1 MQETEKSIQLACS
14 TSTNEAIRAVAN
26 RLIGRE
32 EKVARWV
39 VARCVE
45 EIVDYKAAG
54 ELLWADAAALARDN
68 LEAFLAN
75 LLQVEPRSSGQLE
88 KTRQAAARRVHQGVS
103 LESLLHANRLWGRCT
118 WEALRAVVGDTQAE
132 LGAALEIAGRL
143 MGDVDVIST
152 VAAQAY
158 VREAQGL
165 SDDGHLLPRDLLE
178 ALLRTAPDPDQ
189 ARHPTRIAGMRLAD
203 NYIVLSIRGPRPL
216 VRWMVQATRSGLRP
230 SSGTVL
236 VGARDAEV
244 VALYP
249 VSGPAEVHGAKEQAG
264 AVALAVAASG
274 VTVGM
279 SGWHPG
285 PGGIALAYAE
295 ATEAAHLAAVGGITG
310 RAVSLDEVLI
320 DHIARSTPDV
330 GRILDETLHPL
341 VEYDLQHRTALVE
354 TVRTYVE
361 MGFNLRRSAE
371 ILHVHPN
378 TVMYRLRRVRELC
391 GRDPHDPDD
400 LLMLFLAMK
409 LAEVSPERNGST

>member
-1 MQETEKSIQLACS
+1 M
-14 TSTNEAIRAVAN
+14 
-26 RLIGRE
+26 
-32 EKVARWV
+32 ARWV
-39 VARCVE
+39 VTRCLE
-45 EIVDYKAAG
+45 EIIDYKASG

-68 LEAFLAN
+68 LEVFLAN
-75 LLQVEPRSSGQLE
+75 LVQGEPRSSGQLD

-103 LESLLHANRLWGRCT
+103 LESLLHAYRLWERCI
-118 WEALRAVVGDTQAE
+118 WEALRSVVGDTPAE
-132 LGAALEIAGRL
+132 AGAVLEIAGRL
-143 MGDVDVIST
+143 MADVDLVST

-165 SDDGHLLPRDLLE
+165 SDEGHLLPRDLLE
-178 ALLRTAPDPDQ
+178 AILGTDPDPDR
-189 ARHPTRIAGMRLAD
+189 ARRRARIAGVRLAD
-203 NYIVLSIRGPRPL
+203 NYILLSVRGPRPL
-216 VRWMVQATRSGLRP
+216 VRWMVETARSRLRP
-230 SSGTVL
+230 SSGTL
-236 VGARDAEV
+236 LMGARDAEV

-249 VSGPAEVHGAKEQAG
+249 VSGPAEIQGAKEQAG

-274 VTVGM
+274 VTVGV

-295 ATEAAHLAAVGGITG
+295 AREAAHLAAVSGVSG

-330 GRILDETLHPL
+330 GRILDDTLHPL
-341 VEYDLQHRTALVE
+341 VEYDFRHRTALVE

-409 LAEVSPERNGST
+409 MAGVSPEGSGSA

>member
-1 MQETEKSIQLACS
+1 MQETEKSIRLECS
-14 TSTNEAIRAVAN
+14 PSTNEAIRAIAN
-26 RLIGRE
+26 RLISRE

-39 VARCVE
+39 VTRCLE
-45 EIVDYKAAG
+45 EIIDYKASG

-68 LEAFLAN
+68 LEVFLAN
-75 LLQVEPRSSGQLE
+75 LVQGEPRSSGQLD

-103 LESLLHANRLWGRCT
+103 LESLLHAYRLWERCI
-118 WEALRAVVGDTQAE
+118 WEALRSMVGDTPAE
-132 LGAALEIAGRL
+132 AGAALEIAGRL
-143 MGDVDVIST
+143 MADVDLVST
-152 VAAQAY
+152 VDAQAY

-165 SDDGHLLPRDLLE
+165 SDEGHLLPRDLLE
-178 ALLRTAPDPDQ
+178 AILGTDPDPDR
-189 ARHPTRIAGMRLAD
+189 ARRRARIAGVRLAD
-203 NYIVLSIRGPRPL
+203 NYILLSVRGPRPL
-216 VRWMVQATRSGLRP
+216 VRWMVETARSRLRP
-230 SSGTVL
+230 SSGTL
-236 VGARDAEV
+236 LMGARDAEV

-249 VSGPAEVHGAKEQAG
+249 VSGPAEIQGAKEQAG

-274 VTVGM
+274 VTVGV

-295 ATEAAHLAAVGGITG
+295 AREAAHLAAVSGVSG

-330 GRILDETLHPL
+330 GRILDDTLHPL
-341 VEYDLQHRTALVE
+341 VEYDFRHRTALVE

-409 LAEVSPERNGST
+409 MAGVSPEGSGSA